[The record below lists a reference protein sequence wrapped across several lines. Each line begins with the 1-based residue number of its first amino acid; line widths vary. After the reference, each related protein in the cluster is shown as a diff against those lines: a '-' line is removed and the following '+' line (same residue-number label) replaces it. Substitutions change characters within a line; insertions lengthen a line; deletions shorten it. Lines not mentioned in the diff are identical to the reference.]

1 MFIVFIDS
9 QEKEGVIMEGI
20 QSFNSF
26 TYKTVEGENV
36 TVTKKD
42 GVVTLAGDK
51 NGIRQ
56 MPLEDFKKEFMATVP
71 KLERTPSVDTVN
83 FSSNE
88 KTVEENKN
96 PKKEASI
103 GKKLGVGIAS
113 GFMAG
118 LGQAIN
124 GEWGKATGFFLGSMA
139 LSALACTVSP
149 FIAIPALGI
158 SAWSIVDAVNNAKA
172 D

>member
-1 MFIVFIDS
+1 
-9 QEKEGVIMEGI
+9 MEGI

-42 GVVTLAGDK
+42 GVVTLVGDK

-56 MPLEDFKKEFMATVP
+56 MPLEDFKKEFIATVP
-71 KLERTPSVDTVN
+71 KLERTPNVDTVS

-88 KTVEENKN
+88 KNIEENKN
-96 PKKEASI
+96 LKKEAST
-103 GKKLGVGIAS
+103 GKKWGVGIAS
-113 GFMAG
+113 GFIPG

-124 GEWGKATGFFLGSMA
+124 GKWGKAVGFFLGNIA
-139 LSALACTVSP
+139 LNTLAFTVSP